1 MRILKKELW
10 PHCVNLDVDDTGIK
24 IDNVEIWLGKH
35 LGSFKDQWNA
45 VYHHNS
51 TDFYFKEGKDAT
63 LFALKF
69 SS

>member
-24 IDNVEIWLGKH
+24 IDNVEIWLGNH

-45 VYHHNS
+45 VYYYNS
-51 TDFYFKEGKDAT
+51 TNFYFKEGKDAT

>member
-1 MRILKKELW
+1 
-10 PHCVNLDVDDTGIK
+10 VNLGVDDTGMK

-63 LFALKF
+63 LFALRW
-69 SS
+69 S